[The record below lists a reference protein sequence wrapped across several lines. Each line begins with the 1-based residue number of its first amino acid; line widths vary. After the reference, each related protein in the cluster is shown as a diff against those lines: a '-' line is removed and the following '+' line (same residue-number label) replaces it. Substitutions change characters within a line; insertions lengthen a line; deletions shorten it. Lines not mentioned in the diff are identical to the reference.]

1 MKPQPEAKRHAALYI
16 DRVGKTAVVV
26 TLHYGGKG
34 GFLYEDSAPSVIERS
49 EDPDSVGTAV
59 LQALEKSEIRPL
71 ISHRDKKRTDWP
83 AFQSSGCRS
92 VRQFEAD
99 FIRIHIHGANE
110 ANLIYAIEGSP
121 EKDAELRVVTSA
133 SPLPP
138 AKLGERCLA
147 VWRAC
152 RDRSF

>member
-1 MKPQPEAKRHAALYI
+1 MKAQIEAQRHAALYI
-16 DRVGKTAVVV
+16 DRVGKTAIVV
-26 TLHYGGKG
+26 TLHYNGMG
-34 GFLYEDSAPSVIERS
+34 GFLYEDTAPSMIERS
-49 EDPDSVGTAV
+49 QDSKSVGTAV
-59 LQALEKSEIRPL
+59 LTAFEKSEIRPPTT
-71 ISHRDKKRTDWP
+71 HRDQKLTDWP

-99 FIRIHIHGANE
+99 FIRIHIYGANE

-121 EKDAELRVVTSA
+121 EKDAELRVLTSA
-133 SPLPP
+133 PSASP

-152 RDRSF
+152 RDRSL